1 MSECLSLKYYPV
13 QVAGPV
19 ISSKQMILMDLARP
33 GVVWAPTVQGTQ
45 LDSICRRDQLTM
57 MTIDKCNELEC

>member
-19 ISSKQMILMDLARP
+19 ISSKQMILMDLP
-33 GVVWAPTVQGTQ
+33 CGVVAGVGPQSSEDNYIQSAGEIRRTV
-45 LDSICRRDQLTM
+45 
-57 MTIDKCNELEC
+57 DKYNELKQI

>member
-19 ISSKQMILMDLARP
+19 ISSKQMILMDLP
-33 GVVWAPTVQGTQ
+33 CGVVAGVGPRSSEHNYIQSAGE
-45 LDSICRRDQLTM
+45 IM
-57 MTIDKCNELEC
+57 MTVDKYNELKQI

>member
-19 ISSKQMILMDLARP
+19 ISSKQMILMDLPCGAVAVGGPRSSEDNYIQSA
-33 GVVWAPTVQGTQ
+33 GEIRRTV
-45 LDSICRRDQLTM
+45 
-57 MTIDKCNELEC
+57 DKYNELKHI